1 MTHARIDSTARLN
14 PAQQMAV
21 ETLAGPLVVYAGA
34 GSGKTRVI
42 CHRIAALIDRGV
54 PPSSI
59 LAVTFTNKAAKE
71 MRERVEHIVGGRAR
85 SMVVSTFHSACARF
99 LRIFAREA
107 GYNES
112 FSILDD
118 DDQKALIKEV
128 SQSLNVPDKL
138 LSVATIKNK
147 IDRLKNA
154 GISPDDYAKQIREHA
169 IDALHAARER
179 LRRYGEDENA
189 ELIQK
194 CYALYQYRLK
204 SQNAMDF
211 NDLLLVM
218 VNLLQSN
225 QSVLQ
230 QLQNRFKY
238 FLVDEFQDTNP
249 IQFRLIQMLSSHTKN
264 LCIVGDDDQSI
275 YSWRG
280 AEPSFIL
287 DFQKYYPEA
296 QIIKLEQNYRSSG
309 NIVKAA
315 THLIAHN
322 LRRAPKTLWTDALA
336 GDDVTCRT
344 AVDPYEEAQFIC
356 GELLKKYEQ
365 RKRFADFAILYRT
378 NAQSRVL
385 EDELRRR
392 MLPYIIYGSVRFY
405 ERAEIK
411 TLLSYLR
418 LIVNPDDNSAF
429 SRAIATPRRGFGDKA
444 LEKLREV
451 AVEKN
456 LSLLRVACAL
466 ARNEFTADVG
476 RGLSAL
482 KNFERLYTKA
492 RSSLDLTGKPSAVLR
507 DLLNEIQF
515 EEYLRSAYP
524 EDFDDRWLNVVE
536 LQNALVE
543 AENRPADETLDEL
556 EAALKKPTDIFTGS
570 AADSPG
576 AQILSRFLEQA
587 LLTVEPTV
595 QSVQAGQSDAITL
608 MTIHSSKGL
617 EFPAVFICGLEEG
630 ILPHNNSLDSEPAIE
645 EERRL
650 LYVAMTRA
658 RESLTL
664 TNIRRNRFRPDLP
677 AEASRFLAELPS
689 EGVQYE
695 RRRARSDAW
704 GLSSATSTFSG
715 DVESGGLQTRTTTRP
730 QDESLNKIRKDVFS
744 FMKSADNL
752 TQRTS
757 AEITASA
764 GTSESTE
771 WFEGQRVKHKLFGT
785 GIVQR
790 IEKSLDGFRLE
801 IRFPVVG
808 VKKLLH
814 TYVQPE

>member
-1 MTHARIDSTARLN
+1 MSDARTSSDATLN
-14 PAQQMAV
+14 QAQKQAV
-21 ETLAGPLVVYAGA
+21 ETLTGPLVVYAGA

-42 CHRIAALIDRGV
+42 CHRIAALIESGV

-71 MRERVEHIVGGRAR
+71 MRERVEHLVGGRAR
-85 SMVVSTFHSACARF
+85 SMIVSTFHSACARF

-107 GYNES
+107 GYSES

-118 DDQKALIKEV
+118 DDQKSLIKDV
-128 SQSLNVPDKL
+128 TQSLNIPDKL

-154 GISPDDYAKQIREHA
+154 GFTPEDYAKQIREHSY
-169 IDALHAARER
+169 DADVSARNQ
-179 LRRYGEDENA
+179 LRRFGENDNA

-194 CYALYQYRLK
+194 CYALYQFRLK
-204 SQNAMDF
+204 TQNAMDF
-211 NDLLLVM
+211 NDLLMVM
-218 VNLLQSN
+218 VNLLKEN
-225 QSVLQ
+225 ESVLR
-230 QLQNRFKY
+230 QLQNRFRF

-249 IQFRLIQMLSSHTKN
+249 IQFKLIQLLSSHTKN

-280 AEPSFIL
+280 AEPAFIL
-287 DFQKYYPEA
+287 DFQKFYPEA
-296 QIIKLEQNYRSSG
+296 IIIKLEQNYRSSS

-322 LRRAPKTLWTDALA
+322 LRRAPKTLWTQADA
-336 GDDVTCRT
+336 GDDVQCRT
-344 AVDPYEEAQFIC
+344 AVDPYEEAQTVVS
-356 GELLKKYEQ
+356 ELLKKYEQ

-411 TLLSYLR
+411 TLLAYLR
-418 LIVNPDDNSAF
+418 LIVNPDDNNAF
-429 SRAIATPRRGFGDKA
+429 LRAIGTPRRGFGDKA
-444 LEKLREV
+444 VEKLKEV
-451 AVEKN
+451 AGQRN
-456 LSLLRVACAL
+456 LTLLKTAFAL
-466 ARNEFTADVG
+466 ARNEITADVG
-476 RGLSAL
+476 RGLPAL
-482 KNFERLYTKA
+482 KNFERLFSKA
-492 RSSLDLTGKPSAVLR
+492 RSSLDMSGKPSLVLR
-507 DLLNEIQF
+507 DILNEIQF
-515 EEYLRSAYP
+515 EEFLRSAHP
-524 EDFDDRWLNVVE
+524 EDFDERWLNVIE

-543 AENRPADETLDEL
+543 LENQPADNNIDEL
-556 EAALKKPTDIFTGS
+556 EAALAQPEDIFLQS
-570 AADSPG
+570 NAASPG
-576 AQILSRFLEQA
+576 VKRLSKFLEQA

-595 QSVQAGQSDAITL
+595 KSVQAGESDAITL

-617 EFPAVFICGLEEG
+617 EFPVVFICGLEEG
-630 ILPHNNSLDSEPAIE
+630 VLPHNNSLESEPAIE

-664 TNIRRNRFRPDLP
+664 TSIRRNRFRPDLP
-677 AEASRFLAELPS
+677 AETSRFLAELPS
-689 EGVQYE
+689 DGVTLE
-695 RRRARSDAW
+695 RRTKRAQWIADNLENDSFTQTVQPAFRNPQ
-704 GLSSATSTFSG
+704 GSAQPENSI
-715 DVESGGLQTRTTTRP
+715 Q
-730 QDESLNKIRKDVFS
+730 KIRKDVFS
-744 FMKSADNL
+744 FLKSADSL
-752 TQRTS
+752 S
-757 AEITASA
+757 
-764 GTSESTE
+764 SESEQHE
-771 WFEGQRVKHKLFGT
+771 WFEGQRVRHKLFGT

-801 IRFPVVG
+801 VRFPVVG

-814 TYVQPE
+814 TYLQPE

>member
-1 MTHARIDSTARLN
+1 MTDARINTAATLN
-14 PAQQMAV
+14 PAQQQAV
-21 ETLAGPLVVYAGA
+21 ESLAGPLVVYAGA

-42 CHRIAALIDRGV
+42 CFRIAALIEAGV

-71 MRERVEHIVGGRAR
+71 MRERVEQLVSGRAR

-107 GYNES
+107 GYTES
-112 FSILDD
+112 FTILDD
-118 DDQKALIKEV
+118 DDQKSLIKDI
-128 SQSLNVPDKL
+128 SQALNVPDKL

-154 GISPDDYAKQIREHA
+154 GLSPDDYAKQIREHA
-169 IDALHAARER
+169 LDSLNSAREKF
-179 LRRYGEDENA
+179 RRYGEDENA
-189 ELIQK
+189 DIIQK

-218 VNLLQSN
+218 VKLLQEN
-225 QSVLQ
+225 EAVLR
-230 QLQNRFKY
+230 QLQNRFRY

-249 IQFRLIQMLSSHTKN
+249 IQFRLIQLLSSQSNN

-287 DFQKYYPEA
+287 DFQKYYPDA
-296 QIIKLEQNYRSSG
+296 KIIKLEQNYRSSG

-322 LRRAPKTLWTDALA
+322 LRRAPKTLWTDAPSGENVICKSA
-336 GDDVTCRT
+336 TD
-344 AVDPYEEAQFIC
+344 AWEEAHFIC
-356 GELLKKYEQ
+356 GELLKKFENK
-365 RKRFADFAILYRT
+365 KRFSDFAILYRT

-411 TLLSYLR
+411 TLLAYLR
-418 LIVNPDDNSAF
+418 LIVNPDDNNAF
-429 SRAIATPRRGFGDKA
+429 SRAISTPRRGFGDKA
-444 LEKLREV
+444 LDKLKDL
-451 AVEKN
+451 AQQKN
-456 LSLLRVACAL
+456 QSLLKTACAL

-476 RGLSAL
+476 RGLNAL
-482 KNFERLYTKA
+482 KTFEKIYNKA
-492 RSSLDLTGKPSAVLR
+492 RSSLDLTGRPSVVLR
-507 DLLNEIQF
+507 DLVNEIQF
-515 EEYLRSAYP
+515 EDFLRNAHP
-524 EDFDDRWLNVVE
+524 EDFDERWLNVVE

-543 AENRPADETLDEL
+543 AENQPAESILDDL
-556 EAALKKPTDIFTGS
+556 ENALAQPTDLFTMGGEPS
-570 AADSPG
+570 AG
-576 AQILSRFLEQA
+576 LRVLSRFLEQA

-595 QSVQAGQSDAITL
+595 HSVQSGQSDAITL

-617 EFPAVFICGLEEG
+617 EFPNVYICGLEEG
-630 ILPHNNSLDSEPAIE
+630 VLPHNNSLESEPAIE

-677 AEASRFLAELPS
+677 AEASRFLAELPID
-689 EGVQYE
+689 GVQLE
-695 RRRARSDAW
+695 KRKFSSENSWSSSSFENDRNQDRSW
-704 GLSSATSTFSG
+704 TSKPPG
-715 DVESGGLQTRTTTRP
+715 DSLQ
-730 QDESLNKIRKDVFS
+730 SIRKDVFS
-744 FMKSADNL
+744 FLKSADEL
-752 TQRTS
+752 SGKASGHAESGSETTS
-757 AEITASA
+757 P
-764 GTSESTE
+764 E

-790 IEKSLDGFRLE
+790 IEKSLDGYRLE
-801 IRFPVVG
+801 VRFPVVG
-808 VKKLLH
+808 MKKLLH
-814 TYVQPE
+814 TYLQPE

>member
-14 PAQQMAV
+14 PAQQTAV

-107 GYNES
+107 GYSES

-194 CYALYQYRLK
+194 CYALYQFRLK

-225 QSVLQ
+225 KSVLQ
-230 QLQNRFKY
+230 QLQNRFQY

-249 IQFRLIQMLSSHTKN
+249 IQFRLIQLLSSHTEN

-287 DFQKYYPEA
+287 DFQKYYPQA

-315 THLIAHN
+315 THLIA
-322 LRRAPKTLWTDALA
+322 PKNTLDRCTS
-336 GDDVTCRT
+336 G
-344 AVDPYEEAQFIC
+344 
-356 GELLKKYEQ
+356 
-365 RKRFADFAILYRT
+365 
-378 NAQSRVL
+378 
-385 EDELRRR
+385 RRR
-392 MLPYIIYGSVRFY
+392 NLP
-405 ERAEIK
+405 
-411 TLLSYLR
+411 
-418 LIVNPDDNSAF
+418 
-429 SRAIATPRRGFGDKA
+429 
-444 LEKLREV
+444 
-451 AVEKN
+451 
-456 LSLLRVACAL
+456 
-466 ARNEFTADVG
+466 
-476 RGLSAL
+476 
-482 KNFERLYTKA
+482 
-492 RSSLDLTGKPSAVLR
+492 
-507 DLLNEIQF
+507 
-515 EEYLRSAYP
+515 
-524 EDFDDRWLNVVE
+524 
-536 LQNALVE
+536 
-543 AENRPADETLDEL
+543 
-556 EAALKKPTDIFTGS
+556 
-570 AADSPG
+570 
-576 AQILSRFLEQA
+576 
-587 LLTVEPTV
+587 
-595 QSVQAGQSDAITL
+595 
-608 MTIHSSKGL
+608 
-617 EFPAVFICGLEEG
+617 
-630 ILPHNNSLDSEPAIE
+630 
-645 EERRL
+645 
-650 LYVAMTRA
+650 
-658 RESLTL
+658 
-664 TNIRRNRFRPDLP
+664 
-677 AEASRFLAELPS
+677 
-689 EGVQYE
+689 
-695 RRRARSDAW
+695 
-704 GLSSATSTFSG
+704 
-715 DVESGGLQTRTTTRP
+715 
-730 QDESLNKIRKDVFS
+730 
-744 FMKSADNL
+744 
-752 TQRTS
+752 
-757 AEITASA
+757 
-764 GTSESTE
+764 
-771 WFEGQRVKHKLFGT
+771 
-785 GIVQR
+785 
-790 IEKSLDGFRLE
+790 
-801 IRFPVVG
+801 
-808 VKKLLH
+808 
-814 TYVQPE
+814 

>member
-1 MTHARIDSTARLN
+1 MLDSSPRSSAQLN
-14 PAQQMAV
+14 PAQQQAV
-21 ETLAGPLVVYAGA
+21 ETLSGPLVVYAGA

-42 CHRIAALIDRGV
+42 CHRIAAIIESGV

-71 MRERVEHIVGGRAR
+71 MRERVEHLVGHRGR
-85 SMVVSTFHSACARF
+85 SMIVSTFHSACARF

-107 GYNES
+107 GYSES

-118 DDQKALIKEV
+118 DDQKSLLKDVTQA
-128 SQSLNVPDKL
+128 LNVPDKL

-154 GISPDDYAKQIREHA
+154 GLTPEDYAKQLKEHTY
-169 IDALHAARER
+169 DSETAARGQM
-179 LRRYGEDENA
+179 RRYGEDDNA

-204 SQNAMDF
+204 TQNAMDF
-211 NDLLLVM
+211 NDLLMVM
-218 VNLLQSN
+218 VNLLRKN
-225 QSVLQ
+225 PSVLQ
-230 QLQNRFKY
+230 QLQNRFRY

-249 IQFRLIQMLSSHTKN
+249 IQFKLIQLLSSHTNN

-287 DFQKYYPEA
+287 DFQKFYPDA
-296 QIIKLEQNYRSSG
+296 VIIKLEQNYRSSS
-309 NIVKAA
+309 NIVNAA

-322 LRRAPKTLWTDALA
+322 LRRAPKTLWTQADP
-336 GDDVTCRT
+336 GDDVTCR
-344 AVDPYEEAQFIC
+344 AAIDPYEEAQFVVS
-356 GELLKKYEQ
+356 ELLRKYEK
-365 RKRFADFAILYRT
+365 RRRFADFAILYRT

-411 TLLSYLR
+411 TLLAYLR
-418 LIVNPDDNSAF
+418 LVVNPDDNNAF
-429 SRAIATPRRGFGDKA
+429 TRAISTPRRGFGDKA
-444 LEKLREV
+444 LEKLKEV
-451 AVEKN
+451 ATEKN
-456 LSLLRVACAL
+456 SSLLRVACAL
-466 ARNEFTADVG
+466 ARNEYTADVG

-482 KNFERLYTKA
+482 KNFERLFNKA
-492 RSSLDLTGKPSAVLR
+492 RSSLDMTGRPSLVLR
-507 DLLNEIQF
+507 DLLSDIQF
-515 EEYLRSAYP
+515 EEFLRSAHP
-524 EDFDDRWLNVVE
+524 EDFDERWLNVIE
-536 LQNALVE
+536 LQNALI
-543 AENRPADETLDEL
+543 EL
-556 EAALKKPTDIFTGS
+556 ENKPVDSDAQELERALGKPEDIFLQS
-570 AADSPG
+570 AAVSPG
-576 AQILSRFLEQA
+576 VKLLSQFLEQA

-595 QSVQAGQSDAITL
+595 KSVQSGESDAITL

-617 EFPAVFICGLEEG
+617 EFPVVFISGLEEG
-630 ILPHNNSLDSEPAIE
+630 VLPHNNSLESEPAIE

-677 AEASRFLAELPS
+677 AESSRFLAELPTD
-689 EGVQYE
+689 GVNME
-695 RRRARSDAW
+695 RRRSRSSW
-704 GLSSATSTFSG
+704 SSEEFS
-715 DVESGGLQTRTTTRP
+715 DHPAANHFSERHASHNADSSGTIQ
-730 QDESLNKIRKDVFS
+730 KIRKDVFS
-744 FMKSADNL
+744 FLKSADSL
-752 TQRTS
+752 
-757 AEITASA
+757 A
-764 GTSESTE
+764 GEQNEQE
-771 WFEGQRVKHKLFGT
+771 WFEGQRVKHKLFGS

-790 IEKSLDGFRLE
+790 VEKSLDGFRLE

>member
-1 MTHARIDSTARLN
+1 MNDARTSSSAQLN
-14 PAQQMAV
+14 PAQQQAV

-42 CHRIAALIDRGV
+42 CHRIAALIESGV

-85 SMVVSTFHSACARF
+85 SMIVSTFHSACARF

-107 GYNES
+107 GYSES

-118 DDQKALIKEV
+118 DDQKSLIKEV
-128 SQSLNVPDKL
+128 TQSLNVPDKL

-154 GISPDDYAKQIREHA
+154 GLSPEDYAKQIREHA
-169 IDALHAARER
+169 YDSQAAARAQM
-179 LRRYGEDENA
+179 RRYGEDDNA

-211 NDLLLVM
+211 NDLLMVM

-225 QSVLQ
+225 KSVLG
-230 QLQNRFKY
+230 QLQNRFQ
-238 FLVDEFQDTNP
+238 FFFVDEFQDTNP
-249 IQFRLIQMLSSHTKN
+249 IQFKLIQLLSSHTNN

-280 AEPSFIL
+280 AEPAFIL
-287 DFQKYYPEA
+287 DFQKFYPDA
-296 QIIKLEQNYRSSG
+296 RIIKLEQNYRSSS
-309 NIVKAA
+309 NIVRAA
-315 THLIAHN
+315 TQLIAHN
-322 LRRAPKTLWTDALA
+322 LRRAPKTLWTQADS
-336 GDDVTCRT
+336 GEDVICRGAT
-344 AVDPYEEAQFIC
+344 DPFDEAHYVV
-356 GELLKKYEQ
+356 GELIRKYEK

-411 TLLSYLR
+411 TLLAYLR
-418 LIVNPDDNSAF
+418 LVVNPDDNNAF
-429 SRAIATPRRGFGDKA
+429 IRAISTPRRGFGDKA
-444 LEKLREV
+444 LEKLKEV
-451 AVEKN
+451 AREKN
-456 LSLLRVACAL
+456 TTLLRVACAL

-482 KNFERLYTKA
+482 KNFERLFNRA
-492 RSSLDLTGKPSAVLR
+492 RSTLDMTGKPSIVLR
-507 DLLNEIQF
+507 DILADTQF
-515 EEYLRSAYP
+515 EEFLRSAHP
-524 EDFDDRWLNVVE
+524 EDFDERWLNVIE

-543 AENRPADETLDEL
+543 IENRPANEQTDEL
-556 EAALKKPTDIFTGS
+556 AVALGKPEDIFTES
-570 AADSPG
+570 AAASPG
-576 AQILSRFLEQA
+576 VRLLSQFLEQA

-595 QSVQAGQSDAITL
+595 KSVQSGQSDAITL

-617 EFPAVFICGLEEG
+617 EFPVVFICGLEEG
-630 ILPHNNSLDSEPAIE
+630 VLPHNNSLESEPAIE

-677 AEASRFLAELPS
+677 AEISRFLAELPS
-689 EGVQYE
+689 EGVQME
-695 RRRARSDAW
+695 RRAPRAHWDHGDFSQ
-704 GLSSATSTFSG
+704 STFQS
-715 DVESGGLQTRTTTRP
+715 SRTTQQQASFSEADKSTLR
-730 QDESLNKIRKDVFS
+730 NIRKDVFS
-744 FMKSADNL
+744 FLKSADDL
-752 TQRTS
+752 
-757 AEITASA
+757 A
-764 GTSESTE
+764 GESEQQE
-771 WFEGQRVKHKLFGT
+771 WFAGQRVKHKLFGS
-785 GIVQR
+785 GIVER
-790 IEKSLDGFRLE
+790 VEKSLDGFRLE
-801 IRFPVVG
+801 VRFPVVG
-808 VKKLLH
+808 LKKLMH
-814 TYVQPE
+814 TYLQPE

>member
-1 MTHARIDSTARLN
+1 MTQARTALTATLN
-14 PAQQMAV
+14 PAQQQAV

-42 CHRIAALIDRGV
+42 CHRIAALIDNGA

-85 SMVVSTFHSACARF
+85 SIVVSTFHSACARF

-107 GYNES
+107 GYSES

-118 DDQKALIKEV
+118 DDQKALIKDV

-154 GISPDDYAKQIREHA
+154 GISPEDYAKQIREHA
-169 IDALHAARER
+169 IDALNAARER
-179 LRRYGEDENA
+179 FRRYGEDENA

-225 QSVLQ
+225 ESVLR
-230 QLQNRFKY
+230 QLQNRFRY

-249 IQFRLIQMLSSHTKN
+249 IQFRFIQMLSSHTQN

-287 DFQKYYPEA
+287 DFQKFYPEA
-296 QIIKLEQNYRSSG
+296 KIIKLEQNYRSSG

-322 LRRAPKTLWTDALA
+322 IRRAPKTLWTDATS
-336 GDDVTCRT
+336 GEDVTCRA
-344 AVDPYEEAQFIC
+344 AVDPYEEAHFVC

-365 RKRFADFAILYRT
+365 RKRFSDFAILYRT

-411 TLLSYLR
+411 TLLAYLR
-418 LIVNPDDNSAF
+418 LIVNPDDNNAF
-429 SRAIATPRRGFGDKA
+429 ARAISTPRRGFGDKA
-444 LEKLREV
+444 LEKLKELSQ
-451 AVEKN
+451 EKN
-456 LSLLRVACAL
+456 QTLLRVACSL
-466 ARNEFTADVG
+466 ARNEFSADVG
-476 RGLSAL
+476 RGLNAL
-482 KNFERLYTKA
+482 KNFERMYSKA
-492 RSSLDLTGKPSAVLR
+492 RSSLDLTGKPSLVLR
-507 DLLNEIQF
+507 DLLNDIQF
-515 EEYLRSAYP
+515 EEFLRSAHP
-524 EDFDDRWLNVVE
+524 EDFDERWLNVVE
-536 LQNALVE
+536 LQNAILE
-543 AENRPADETLDEL
+543 AENRPMQDTLDDL
-556 EAALKKPTDIFTGS
+556 EAELNTPADIFAQSSS
-570 AADSPG
+570 ASPG
-576 AQILSRFLEQA
+576 SRILSRFLEQA

-595 QSVQAGQSDAITL
+595 KSVQAGQSDAITL

-617 EFPAVFICGLEEG
+617 EFPVVYICGLEEG
-630 ILPHNNSLDSEPAIE
+630 VLPHNNSLDSEPAIE

-677 AEASRFLAELPS
+677 AESSRFLAELPT
-689 EGVQYE
+689 EGVHME
-695 RRRARSDAW
+695 RRSPRANSWHTQTDENSMAFDAD
-704 GLSSATSTFSG
+704 LSRADKLGATS
-715 DVESGGLQTRTTTRP
+715 
-730 QDESLNKIRKDVFS
+730 ESLKNIRKDVFS
-744 FMKSADNL
+744 FLKPADEL
-752 TQRTS
+752 SKQS
-757 AEITASA
+757 VSHDTANPS
-764 GTSESTE
+764 E

-790 IEKSLDGFRLE
+790 VEKSLDGFRLE
-801 IRFPVVG
+801 VRFPVVG
-808 VKKLLH
+808 IKKLLH
-814 TYVQPE
+814 TYLQPE

>member
-1 MTHARIDSTARLN
+1 MTHARTDSTARLN
-14 PAQQMAV
+14 PAQQQAV

-42 CHRIAALIDRGV
+42 CHRIAALIDEGV
-54 PPSSI
+54 APSSI

-71 MRERVEHIVGGRAR
+71 MRERVEHLVGGRAR
-85 SMVVSTFHSACARF
+85 SIVVSTFHSACARF

-107 GYNES
+107 GYSET

-118 DDQKALIKEV
+118 DDQKALLKDV

-154 GISPDDYAKQIREHA
+154 GISPEDYAKQIREHA
-169 IDALHAARER
+169 LDALSAAREKM
-179 LRRYGEDENA
+179 RRYGEDENA
-189 ELIQK
+189 HLIQK
-194 CYALYQYRLK
+194 CYALYKHRLK
-204 SQNAMDF
+204 TQNAMDF

-225 QSVLQ
+225 DAVLK
-230 QLQNRFKY
+230 QLQNRFRH

-249 IQFRLIQMLSSHTKN
+249 IQFRLIQLLSAHTNN

-287 DFQKYYPEA
+287 DFRKFYPEA
-296 QIIKLEQNYRSSG
+296 KIIKLEQNYRSSG

-315 THLIAHN
+315 THLISHN
-322 LRRAPKTLWTDALA
+322 LRRAPKTLWTDAHP
-336 GDDVTCRT
+336 GDNVTCRA
-344 AVDPYEEAQFIC
+344 AVDPYEEAHYVC

-365 RKRFADFAILYRT
+365 KKRFADFAILYRT

-411 TLLSYLR
+411 TLLAYLR
-418 LIVNPDDNSAF
+418 LIVNPDDNNAF
-429 SRAIATPRRGFGDKA
+429 SRAISTPRRGFGDKA
-444 LEKLREV
+444 LEKLKEISL
-451 AVEKN
+451 EKN
-456 LSLLRVACAL
+456 QSLLRVACSL
-466 ARNEFTADVG
+466 ARNEFNGDIG
-476 RGLSAL
+476 RGLTGL
-482 KNFERLYTKA
+482 KSFERIFTKA
-492 RSSLDLTGKPSAVLR
+492 RSSLYLTGRPSAVLR
-507 DLLNEIQF
+507 DLLNDIQF
-515 EEYLRSAYP
+515 EDFLRSAHP
-524 EDFDDRWLNVVE
+524 EDFDERWLNVVE

-543 AENRPADETLDEL
+543 AENRPQTDVMDEL
-556 EAALKKPTDIFTGS
+556 EASLGQPTDIFTQNES
-570 AADSPG
+570 ESPG
-576 AQILSRFLEQA
+576 ARTLSRFLEQA
-587 LLTVEPTV
+587 LLTVDPTV
-595 QSVQAGQSDAITL
+595 KSVQSGQSDAITL

-617 EFPAVFICGLEEG
+617 EFPVVFICGLEEG
-630 ILPHNNSLDSEPAIE
+630 VLPHNNSLDSEPAIE

-677 AEASRFLAELPS
+677 AEASRFLAELPI
-689 EGVQYE
+689 EGVQME
-695 RRRARSDAW
+695 RRQARTESWETRNFDAN
-704 GLSSATSTFSG
+704 SG
-715 DVESGGLQTRTTTRP
+715 VDNLPVRRP
-730 QDESLNKIRKDVFS
+730 PHSLDNESLRDIRKDVFS
-744 FMKSADNL
+744 FLKSADELSGGKDVKNGSEIA
-752 TQRTS
+752 TQ
-757 AEITASA
+757 
-764 GTSESTE
+764 
-771 WFEGQRVKHKLFGT
+771 WFEGQRVKHKLFGV
-785 GIVQR
+785 GIVQTV
-790 IEKSLDGFRLE
+790 EKSLDGFRLE
-801 IRFPVVG
+801 VRFPIVG

-814 TYVQPE
+814 TYLQPE